1 MAFSSQQ
8 LQPDELSVVLS
19 VLVGLPLE
27 ELMDKQHQVVEQW
40 QNMVGEDQYVL
51 KPLLSQLKSKQKL
64 HK

>member
-1 MAFSSQQ
+1 MTSVYVCAYVC
-8 LQPDELSVVLS
+8 ELNSY
-19 VLVGLPLE
+19 
-27 ELMDKQHQVVEQW
+27 QHQVVEQW